1 MAVFSGIVIPLLA
14 LIVSILALILEY
26 LEYRKYIEESKKS
39 QREGNPDKYIN
50 SKKIICMKTRG
61 NLLIMRHMMP
71 AKTKKKYKKPIRKSN
86 RFPVSSARCLH

>member
-50 SKKIICMKTRG
+50 SKK
-61 NLLIMRHMMP
+61 NHMYENKGEP
-71 AKTKKKYKKPIRKSN
+71 PDYETYDAGKDEKKIQETDTQE
-86 RFPVSSARCLH
+86 

>member
-26 LEYRKYIEESKKS
+26 RKYKESKKS

-50 SKKIICMKTRG
+50 SKKIICMKTG
-61 NLLIMRHMMP
+61 GEP
-71 AKTKKKYKKPIRKSN
+71 PDYETYDAGKDEKKIQETDTQE
-86 RFPVSSARCLH
+86 